1 MDLIIIGNLI
11 NTIGAIFLV
20 YSYIPQIAMLLKK
33 KNSDGM
39 SVKFW
44 VILIIGMLGM
54 LINMVISG
62 ASLFVILTQVIN
74 IALAGIVL
82 ILVLKYRKKGI

>member
-20 YSYIPQIAMLLKK
+20 YRYIPQITMLLKR

-44 VILIIGMLGM
+44 IILIIGMLGM

>member
-82 ILVLKYRKKGI
+82 VLVLKYRKKGI

>member
-20 YSYIPQIAMLLKK
+20 YSYIPQITMLLKR

-44 VILIIGMLGM
+44 IILIIGMLGM

>member
-20 YSYIPQIAMLLKK
+20 YSYIPQIAMLLKR

-44 VILIIGMLGM
+44 IILIIGMLGM

-82 ILVLKYRKKGI
+82 VLVLKYRKRGI

>member
-82 ILVLKYRKKGI
+82 VLVIKYRKRGI

>member
-20 YSYIPQIAMLLKK
+20 YSYIPQITMLLKR

-44 VILIIGMLGM
+44 IILIIGMLGM

-82 ILVLKYRKKGI
+82 MLVLKYRKKGI

>member
-82 ILVLKYRKKGI
+82 MLVLKYRKRGI

>member
-82 ILVLKYRKKGI
+82 MLVLKYRKKGI

>member
-20 YSYIPQIAMLLKK
+20 YSYIPQITMLLKG

-44 VILIIGMLGM
+44 IILIIGMLGM

-74 IALAGIVL
+74 ITLAGIVL
-82 ILVLKYRKKGI
+82 MLVLKYRKKGI

>member
-20 YSYIPQIAMLLKK
+20 YSYIPQITMLLKR

-44 VILIIGMLGM
+44 IILIIGMLGM

-82 ILVLKYRKKGI
+82 VLVLKYRKKGI

>member
-20 YSYIPQIAMLLKK
+20 YSYIPQITMLLKK

-82 ILVLKYRKKGI
+82 VLVLKYRKRGI

>member
-44 VILIIGMLGM
+44 IILIIGMLGM

-82 ILVLKYRKKGI
+82 VLVLKYRKRGI

>member
-20 YSYIPQIAMLLKK
+20 YSYIPQITMLLKR

>member
-20 YSYIPQIAMLLKK
+20 YSYIPQITMLLKR

-44 VILIIGMLGM
+44 IILIIGMLGM

-82 ILVLKYRKKGI
+82 VLVLKYRKRGI

>member
-62 ASLFVILTQVIN
+62 SSLFVILTQVIN

-82 ILVLKYRKKGI
+82 VLVLKYRKKGI

>member
-44 VILIIGMLGM
+44 IILIIGMLGM

>member
-20 YSYIPQIAMLLKK
+20 YSYIPQITMLLKR

-44 VILIIGMLGM
+44 IILIIGMLGM

-82 ILVLKYRKKGI
+82 VLVLKYRKKAI

>member
-20 YSYIPQIAMLLKK
+20 YSYIPQITMLLKR

-44 VILIIGMLGM
+44 IILIIGMLGM
-54 LINMVISG
+54 LINMIISG

-82 ILVLKYRKKGI
+82 MLVLKYRKKGI

>member
-1 MDLIIIGNLI
+1 MNLIIIGNLI

-20 YSYIPQIAMLLKK
+20 YSYIPQITMLLKR

-44 VILIIGMLGM
+44 IILIIGMLGM

-82 ILVLKYRKKGI
+82 VLVLKYRKKGI

>member
-82 ILVLKYRKKGI
+82 VLVLKYRKRGI